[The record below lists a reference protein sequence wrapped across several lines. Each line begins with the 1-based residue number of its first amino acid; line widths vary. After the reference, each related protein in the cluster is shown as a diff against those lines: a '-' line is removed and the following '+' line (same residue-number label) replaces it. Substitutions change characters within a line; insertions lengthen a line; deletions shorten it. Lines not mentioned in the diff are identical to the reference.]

1 MKLIQRKLFWILK
14 INKLDTDLSL
24 EEINAKILPIKDS
37 INEIES
43 EILQIDRDLGNQTR
57 EYASI
62 RSAAETVAL
71 NAYNASMG
79 AISES
84 EAQSGKGNIQNWTSD
99 LQRTEDER
107 KEKEKIKKQLEKELD
122 EIGTIGLGLREKK
135 DRKKASIT
143 EIKNEINDLKVKEKE
158 IKIKIEK
165 SNTDLSGTASASR
178 NQAENIYKKALED
191 AKSQYDLSIEPAS
204 DKSKKVSKAII

>member
-1 MKLIQRKLFWILK
+1 MLQGQMKLTFKEKYIENQ

-79 AISES
+79 AIISIRKRKYS
-84 EAQSGKGNIQNWTSD
+84 DWTSD

-122 EIGTIGLGLREKK
+122 EIGTIGLGLREK
-135 DRKKASIT
+135 DTTRF
-143 EIKNEINDLKVKEKE
+143 
-158 IKIKIEK
+158 K
-165 SNTDLSGTASASR
+165 S
-178 NQAENIYKKALED
+178 
-191 AKSQYDLSIEPAS
+191 
-204 DKSKKVSKAII
+204 

>member
-1 MKLIQRKLFWILK
+1 MAFSMAMLFIFDAFNGAEDAAGQQYEVLIMGLAFGAVTLMELTKIPLATAFYYGALWQWRPAFFLALFFVNFSTFETMIQGFEMAYATRSNEVDVQRKVVLDIENQ

-84 EAQSGKGNIQNWTSD
+84 EAQSGKIF
-99 LQRTEDER
+99 RV
-107 KEKEKIKKQLEKELD
+107 
-122 EIGTIGLGLREKK
+122 GLV
-135 DRKKASIT
+135 IP
-143 EIKNEINDLKVKEKE
+143 KN
-158 IKIKIEK
+158 
-165 SNTDLSGTASASR
+165 
-178 NQAENIYKKALED
+178 
-191 AKSQYDLSIEPAS
+191 
-204 DKSKKVSKAII
+204 